1 MSTTQIEAATA
12 LIRADQQIAEVRP
25 ALERL
30 IKDPFGPKTRAA
42 QNMTLL
48 LSGLGIAVVLGFITL
63 EEFGGGESKLKF
75 QASALSLGFLLLCT
89 STFVLIRFLLFSHE
103 NLAVQRLERLAAY
116 QQLLEASLPFMKI
129 SAESDER
136 KKGLF
141 AEAVEKRM
149 SIEHVVEQAR
159 AIALETEA
167 RIQPYLPLIRYI
179 DTVQN
184 AGKWIDRFRSVVD
197 RLFPTALWLALV
209 LLLAQ
214 QAGYRVP

>member
-1 MSTTQIEAATA
+1 
-12 LIRADQQIAEVRP
+12 
-25 ALERL
+25 
-30 IKDPFGPKTRAA
+30 
-42 QNMTLL
+42 
-48 LSGLGIAVVLGFITL
+48 VLGFITL